1 VRTPSGAA
9 LRASNALLVAG
20 YGLGVWAALR
30 LVPVWRQRRLARF
43 LAFETGTVLVAVGW
57 TIRNRAAAAA
67 TNWIIAAGLGA
78 AWFVRSRRR

>member
-1 VRTPSGAA
+1 VRTPSGAG
-9 LRASNALLVAG
+9 LRASNALLVTG

-57 TIRNRAAAAA
+57 TARHRTGPAAA
-67 TNWIIAAGLGA
+67 NWVVAAGLGA